1 MHLIRTWSFTQSRE
15 ICTETDIKLWHRMFI
30 LPHNIIQGLYST
42 NYKSFP
48 FSWSSCL
55 FIPLIVS
62 FSFKPYIQVI
72 KNLGHSEGELTFLPL
87 FLYFEVFLINEI
99 YGWGLIWW
107 GFGAVLF
114 YCSHSRLPLS
124 LLFLMNWTF
133 YLQEFICSVD
143 HRKCQMLP
151 NCISTSKLATI
162 IFISIFKASTKCS
175 GKERSIPGWEE
186 HTKSHQYFKQKKVG
200 VVLKLKMPLSP
211 CVFLNFIL

>member
-133 YLQEFICSVD
+133 YLQESICSVD

-162 IFISIFKASTKCS
+162 IFISIFKASANAQER
-175 GKERSIPGWEE
+175 KEVFQVEKNTQNLTSTLNR
-186 HTKSHQYFKQKKVG
+186 KKLV
-200 VVLKLKMPLSP
+200 
-211 CVFLNFIL
+211 

>member
-1 MHLIRTWSFTQSRE
+1 
-15 ICTETDIKLWHRMFI
+15 MFI
-30 LPHNIIQGLYST
+30 LSHNIIQGLYST
-42 NYKSFP
+42 NYRSFP

-62 FSFKPYIQVI
+62 FPFKPFIQVI
-72 KNLGHSEGELTFLPL
+72 KNLGHSGGELTFLPL

-99 YGWGLIWW
+99 YGWGLIRW

-114 YCSHSRLPLS
+114 YCSHSSLLLS

-133 YLQEFICSVD
+133 YLQESICSVD

-162 IFISIFKASTKCS
+162 IFISIFKASANAQERKEVFQIEKNTQNLTSNLNRKKLVLFSNLKC
-175 GKERSIPGWEE
+175 P
-186 HTKSHQYFKQKKVG
+186 F
-200 VVLKLKMPLSP
+200 PP
-211 CVFLNFIL
+211 VFF

>member
-15 ICTETDIKLWHRMFI
+15 ICTETDIKLWHRMFT

-55 FIPLIVS
+55 FILLIVS
-62 FSFKPYIQVI
+62 FSFKPFIQVI

-87 FLYFEVFLINEI
+87 CLYFEVFLINEI
-99 YGWGLIWW
+99 YGWGLILW

-114 YCSHSRLPLS
+114 YCSHSSLPLS

-133 YLQEFICSVD
+133 YLQESICSVD

-162 IFISIFKASTKCS
+162 IFISIFKASANVQERKEVFPVEKNTQNLTSTLNRKKLVLFSNLKC
-175 GKERSIPGWEE
+175 P
-186 HTKSHQYFKQKKVG
+186 F
-200 VVLKLKMPLSP
+200 PP
-211 CVFLNFIL
+211 VFF